1 MTLTAN
7 GFRRAFLATL
17 QVGVI
22 SVFGL
27 IVPIVL
33 CIQAHASMSAME
45 VDAGRFDFTRLSDV
59 LPATKAI
66 QKPSSLDYTFAALL
80 LMESSSR
87 HIMLSKQRMKMA
99 VMQVGFAVI
108 SIGIMFIFLGID
120 AGGIDATGTLSQ
132 GADKATM
139 NAGFSLKV
147 ASTGLVAFL
156 IGASMVAAG
165 GLLKNEYISP
175 EIPVYAQSGPIADV
189 RSGKSPDEMKRE
201 FQKLSEQCIKESEGK
216 TPDLKDCLNT
226 AAAYAADSAE
236 K

>member
-7 GFRRAFLATL
+7 GFRRAFMTSL
-17 QVGVI
+17 QLGVI
-22 SVFGL
+22 TVFGL

-45 VDAGRFDFTRLSDV
+45 ADAGRFDFTRLSDV

-66 QKPSSLDYTFAALL
+66 QSPSSLDYTFAALL

-87 HIMLSKQRMKMA
+87 HIMLSKQRMKMS
-99 VMQVGFAVI
+99 VMQIGFAVI

-120 AGGIDATGTLSQ
+120 AGGIDASGTLSQ
-132 GADKATM
+132 GADKAATS
-139 NAGFSLKV
+139 AGFSLKV

-165 GLLKNEYISP
+165 GLLKNEYIAP
-175 EIPVYAQSGPIADV
+175 EVPVYAQSAATVPVHG
-189 RSGKSPDEMKRE
+189 GKSPDEMKQD
-201 FQKLSEQCIKESEGK
+201 FQKLSERCIKEAEGK
-216 TPDLKDCLNT
+216 APDLKDCLNT
-226 AAAYAADSAE
+226 AAAYATDSV